1 MDLPNLLNKLKAAPE
16 EIKKFIAVEID
27 FDAVKTAIW
36 QSTGS
41 HTEVVST
48 GSIQSWTPGNINDL
62 VTAVDTS
69 LADAEGSDTD
79 EPNQVI
85 FGLPE
90 TWADGDGIAE
100 EKKPLLKTISS
111 KLGLKPLG
119 FVISTEA
126 IVHHLRDV
134 EGGPPSAILIRIA
147 TAEVAVSLVYLGK
160 LESTQVI
167 GRSTNIAADVEEG
180 LARIPHTGHLPSR
193 MILFTNLDDIETIK
207 QELISYDWQK
217 KLEFLHF
224 PKIESLP
231 KEWSI
236 KAVAVAGGGEVIEAL
251 GFANVPVSA
260 SIPSAR
266 KDPIIPPPVPEPIP
280 EPINDVPINSP
291 LPREMASV
299 SSQRVLPP
307 QSEEK
312 PLHPFFEAV
321 EVEDEPVPD
330 FGFKAVSYTE
340 PPKSLSEPEVITE
353 STVIPAGTDNVEH
366 VSQQEF
372 SAPQPV
378 PTSRIDKPKNT
389 LLLGFGSR
397 MKAMIQRPTP
407 KFPVLP
413 FTIAGIILLVI
424 AGLGF
429 SYVTFPGAII
439 NAYVGLNPYQQQLTF
454 TVDPSAIVGSVQNG
468 LVVPGKKVTLNKT
481 GSKTVPTTGTR
492 LVGDKAKGKV
502 TVYNRSLAAKTLT
515 AGTMIK
521 SNSLKFALDTTITV
535 ASASSKENADYSV
548 TTDPS
553 KTEVLVTAAD
563 IGEQYNLG
571 KDTEFQVSNVASDTL
586 FAVAANAFSGGSA
599 QKVAAVAK
607 EDSENLKKALIQEL
621 QTQISQS
628 TDVETDQNQRQ
639 VNIGEPVIGTEKYS
653 AKVGEEAKEL
663 ALDLSMT
670 QTAYQYDVAE
680 VSLMAQQAAAASLPP
695 NVNVQ
700 PNSTQVNILNTTMS
714 EDDKAVITAQVL
726 LQYIPKIEADQYINE
741 LRNVSVSSLDT
752 KLKAIPGFNRYSLD
766 KKYLIFGRLPF
777 MANQIKLRIMPAAKE

>member
-1 MDLPNLLNKLKAAPE
+1 MDLPNLLNKLKATPE

-48 GSIQSWTPGNINDL
+48 GSVQSWTPGNLDDL

-69 LADAEGSDTD
+69 LADAEGTESD

-100 EKKPLLKTISS
+100 EKKPILKTIST

-134 EGGPPSAILIRIA
+134 EGGPPSAILVRVA
-147 TAEVAVSLVYLGK
+147 TAEIAVSLVYLGK
-160 LESTQVI
+160 LESTQVV
-167 GRSTNIAADVEEG
+167 GRSTNIATDVEEG

-251 GFANVPVSA
+251 GFANVPVTA
-260 SIPSAR
+260 SIPPVK
-266 KDPIIPPPVPEPIP
+266 KDPVPPPAPK
-280 EPINDVPINSP
+280 PINDVPINSP
-291 LPREMASV
+291 LPREMASE

-307 QSEEK
+307 QPEEK
-312 PLHPFFEAV
+312 PDHPMFTV
-321 EVEDEPVPD
+321 EVEDEPETNFD
-330 FGFKAVSYTE
+330 FKAVSYAPE
-340 PPKSLSEPEVITE
+340 SAPKSEAVVEPI
-353 STVIPAGTDNVEH
+353 IMPAGTDNVEQ
-366 VSQQEF
+366 VSQHEF
-372 SAPQPV
+372 TPPPV
-378 PTSRIDKPKNT
+378 PQIAKPKRT
-389 LLLGFGSR
+389 LLLGFGSK
-397 MKAMIQRPTP
+397 MKAIIHRPTR

-413 FTIAGIILLVI
+413 VVIIGSILLLI

-429 SYVTFPGAII
+429 AYITFPSAII
-439 NAYVGLNPYQQQLTF
+439 NTYVSLNPYQQQLTF
-454 TVDPSAIVGSVQNG
+454 TVDPMATVDSVQNS
-468 LVVPGKKVTLNKT
+468 LVVPGKKVVLNQT
-481 GSKTVPTTGTR
+481 GSKTVATTGTR

-515 AGTMIK
+515 AGTSIK
-521 SNSLKFALDTTITV
+521 NNSVKFTLDTTITI
-535 ASASSKENADYSV
+535 ASASSKVDANYV
-548 TTDPS
+548 TTIEPG

-563 IGEQYNLG
+563 IGEQYNVG
-571 KDTEFQVSNVASDTL
+571 KDTEFQVSNIASDTL

-607 EDSENLKKALIQEL
+607 EDSDNLKKALIQEL
-621 QTQISQS
+621 QTQMGQ
-628 TDVETDQNQRQ
+628 TGDVNENQNQRQ
-639 VNIGEPVIGTEKYS
+639 VTIGEPVIGTEKYS

-663 ALDLSMT
+663 SLDLSLT

-714 EDDKAVITAQVL
+714 EDEKAIITAQVL
-726 LQYIPKIEADQYINE
+726 LQYIPKIEADQYVNE
-741 LRNVSVSSLDT
+741 LRNSSISSLDA
-752 KLKAIPGFNRYSLD
+752 KLKVIPGYTRYALD
-766 KKYLIFGRLPF
+766 KKYLIFGRLPI